1 MAIEQFSIDVLFS
14 YRLNNILFDIR
25 MHNYVVIFGLSCH
38 ALKNGCQVDSNWIS
52 CGCRVDGEWMS
63 SGWGVDINI
72 DTGLFCSCYMEQG
85 RVKSD
90 SLLFHI
96 TRPKQPRAK

>member
-38 ALKNGCQVDSNWIS
+38 ALKNGWK
-52 CGCRVDGEWMS
+52 GS
-63 SGWGVDINI
+63 SRLSLSSKAA
-72 DTGLFCSCYMEQG
+72 LFPST
-85 RVKSD
+85 
-90 SLLFHI
+90 
-96 TRPKQPRAK
+96 TR